1 MLIQYRLRLIWKEV
15 THMPRFDGTGPNGEG
30 PMTGG
35 ARGNCAPGTRR
46 TQAAGGNAQPQG
58 FFARFGRRLG
68 FGRRGM
74 RDGRGRGQ
82 GRRW

>member
-1 MLIQYRLRLIWKEV
+1 
-15 THMPRFDGTGPNGEG
+15 MPRFDGTGPDGEG

-35 ARGNCAPGTRR
+35 ARGNCAPGTRSAR
-46 TQAAGGNAQPQG
+46 TPVAGANTPRQG
-58 FFARFGRRLG
+58 LFARFGRRLG

-74 RDGRGRGQ
+74 RDGRGRSQ